1 MAPSRLLFGDSRAFR
16 SAMLSSSLLAL
27 SACSAGESAAPA
39 AAPAAPAAPTA
50 SAATPAPAS
59 PAINNTLTSLIQ
71 ASGVKC
77 TDTKTARGCTA
88 GNVDSGDF
96 YDVELSPDCGDG
108 GFFAGVAQAKG
119 VDALNTVPT
128 TGSSATANANLAQG
142 QLVCVQAIGRAGQ
155 NPLYYYVVAIPADSV
170 AKCKNNAL
178 CKTYGDRPIKRIKPA
193 SGDACH
199 VAAPGQYVGSCAQGW
214 VSADA
219 LDVFSN
225 GL

>member
-1 MAPSRLLFGDSRAFR
+1 MARSSHLSRMLPAFR
-16 SAMLSSSLLAL
+16 SAVFPALLLAL
-27 SACSAGESAAPA
+27 SGCTAGESAAPA
-39 AAPAAPAAPTA
+39 PPVAAPAAPAKTT
-50 SAATPAPAS
+50 TPAAPVVSDRLGA
-59 PAINNTLTSLIQ
+59 LIQ
-71 ASGVKC
+71 ATGVTC
-77 TDTKTARGCTA
+77 TDAKAAKGCTA

-96 YDVELSPDCGDG
+96 YDVELSPDCGDD

-119 VDALNTVPT
+119 VDVLNVVPT
-128 TGSSATANANLAQG
+128 TGSSATATASLAQG

-155 NPLYYYVVAIPADSV
+155 NPLYYYVAAIPVDSI

-178 CKTYGDRPIKRIKPA
+178 CKTYGDRPIKQMKPA
-193 SGDACH
+193 SGENCH
-199 VAAPGQYVGSCAQGW
+199 AAAPGQYVGNCAQGW